1 MSRRARRHCDH
12 MPHWHS
18 VSTRHLGYGDHV
30 TIETSLWRRSRIA
43 AYAEISSVAMRLFL
57 DQGFERTTI
66 DQIASTAGISRRSF
80 FRYFGTKEDIVLGDL
95 AQQGELMRNALE
107 GVPPD
112 VGPWEALREALHAVN
127 ALATEPEVT
136 LKIAKIMYETP
147 SLRSRSIEKHLHWQ
161 SLLLP
166 DIRRRLSLAEGDEAN
181 PAPGA
186 IVASA
191 IACLD
196 AAGEVWV
203 NGNGVED
210 LAVLYDRAVE
220 AVRSSS

>member
-1 MSRRARRHCDH
+1 MG
-12 MPHWHS
+12 
-18 VSTRHLGYGDHV
+18 V
-30 TIETSLWRRSRIA
+30 ETSLWQRSRQA
-43 AYAEISSVAMRLFL
+43 AYDEITSIAMGLFL
-57 DQGFERTTI
+57 DQGFEQTTI

-95 AQQGELMRNALE
+95 ASQGELVRAALE
-107 GVPPD
+107 EVPST
-112 VGPWEALREALHAVN
+112 VGPWEALREALHAVD
-127 ALATEPEVT
+127 ALAIDPDVT
-136 LKIAKIMYETP
+136 MKIATMMYGTP

-161 SLLLP
+161 TLLMP
-166 DIRRRLSLAEGDEAN
+166 DIRRRLGIAEDDLAD

-203 NGNGVED
+203 RGGGRDD
-210 LAVLYDRAVE
+210 LATLYDRAVS
-220 AVRSSS
+220 AVRGRS